1 MDKLKELSVFLP
13 AYNEGTNIERVV
25 LRILSILPEIAND
38 YEILIIDDGSTDKT
52 ERLCESLSRKDLHV
66 RCIRHRQNRGY
77 GAALRSGLYGS
88 KFEWVAFTDADGQ
101 FDFSEIRL
109 LIDNQRKTKSDLVI
123 GYYLKR
129 AVPFYRVFNSF
140 LWKTLIFL
148 FFSLRVRDIDC
159 GFKLISRKVIESI
172 PTLES
177 ERGAF
182 ISTELLIKAK
192 KRGFKIVEVG
202 VHHYPR
208 KAGAP
213 TGANLNVIIR
223 SFVDLF
229 KLWEKLR

>member
-13 AYNEGTNIERVV
+13 AYNEETNIEQVA
-25 LRILSILPEIAND
+25 LKILSVLPEIAD
-38 YEILIIDDGSTDKT
+38 DFELIIVDDGSKDKT
-52 ERLCESLSRKDLHV
+52 GQLAEGLSRKDSHV
-66 RCIRHRQNRGY
+66 RCIRHGENRGY
-77 GAALRSGLYGS
+77 GAALRSGLYES
-88 KFEWVAFTDADGQ
+88 KFEWISFTDADGQ

-140 LWKTLIFL
+140 LWKELIFL
-148 FFSLRVRDIDC
+148 FFGLRVRDIDC
-159 GFKLISRKVIESI
+159 GFKLISKKVIESI

-182 ISTELLIKAK
+182 ISTELLIKSK
-192 KRGFKIVEVG
+192 KCGFKIVEVG

-223 SFVDLF
+223 SFIDLF
-229 KLWEKLR
+229 KLWEKLQ

>member
-13 AYNEGTNIERVV
+13 AYNEETNIGPVA
-25 LRILSILPEIAND
+25 LKILSILPEIAED
-38 YEILIIDDGSTDKT
+38 FELIIIDDGSKDKT
-52 ERLCESLSRKDLHV
+52 ERLAEGLSKKDSRV
-66 RCIRHRQNRGY
+66 RCICHGENRGY
-77 GAALRSGLYGS
+77 GAALRSGLYES
-88 KFEWVAFTDADGQ
+88 KFEWISFTDADGQ
-101 FDFSEIRL
+101 FDFSEIKLFIEKQRQTNAD
-109 LIDNQRKTKSDLVI
+109 LII

-129 AVPFYRVFNSF
+129 AVPFYRKINSL
-140 LWKTLIFL
+140 LWKILIFL
-148 FFSLRVRDIDC
+148 LFGLRVRDIDC
-159 GFKLISRKVIESI
+159 GFKLISKKVIESI

-223 SFVDLF
+223 SFIDLF

>member
-1 MDKLKELSVFLP
+1 MDKLKGLSVFLP
-13 AYNEGTNIERVV
+13 AYNEETNIEQVA
-25 LRILSILPEIAND
+25 LKILSILPEIA
-38 YEILIIDDGSTDKT
+38 EEFELIIVDDGSKDKT
-52 ERLCESLSRKDLHV
+52 GWLAEGLSKKDPHVHCILH
-66 RCIRHRQNRGY
+66 RENRGY
-77 GAALRSGLYGS
+77 GAALRSGLYES
-88 KFEWVAFTDADGQ
+88 KFEWISFTDADGQ

-109 LIDNQRKTKSDLVI
+109 LIDNQRKTNSDLVI

-140 LWKTLIFL
+140 LWKVLILL
-148 FFSLRVRDIDC
+148 FFGLRLRDIDC
-159 GFKLISRKVIESI
+159 GFKLISKKVIESI

-192 KRGFKIVEVG
+192 KHGFKITEVG

-208 KAGAP
+208 KAGSP
-213 TGANLNVIIR
+213 TGANLNVIVR
-223 SFVDLF
+223 SFIDLF

>member
-1 MDKLKELSVFLP
+1 MDKLKGLSVFLP
-13 AYNEGTNIERVV
+13 AYNEETNIEQVA
-25 LRILSILPEIAND
+25 LKILSILPEIA
-38 YEILIIDDGSTDKT
+38 EEFELIIVDDGSKDKT
-52 ERLCESLSRKDLHV
+52 GWLAEGLSKKDPHVHCILH
-66 RCIRHRQNRGY
+66 RENRGY
-77 GAALRSGLYGS
+77 GAALRSGLYES
-88 KFEWVAFTDADGQ
+88 KFEWISFTDADGQ

-109 LIDNQRKTKSDLVI
+109 LIDNQRKTNSDLVI

-140 LWKTLIFL
+140 LWKVLILL
-148 FFSLRVRDIDC
+148 FFGLRLRDIDC
-159 GFKLISRKVIESI
+159 GFKLISKKVIESI

-192 KRGFKIVEVG
+192 KHGFKITEVG

-208 KAGAP
+208 KSGAP

-223 SFVDLF
+223 SFIDLF

>member
-1 MDKLKELSVFLP
+1 MYKLKELSVFLP
-13 AYNEGTNIERVV
+13 AYNEETNIEQVA
-25 LRILSILPEIAND
+25 LKILSILPDVADD
-38 YEILIIDDGSTDKT
+38 YELLIIDDGSKDKT
-52 ERLCESLSRKDLHV
+52 GQLCENLSRKDSHV
-66 RCIRHRQNRGY
+66 RCLRHEQNQGY
-77 GAALRSGLYGS
+77 GASLRSGLYGS

-109 LIDNQRKTKSDLVI
+109 LIDSQRKTKSDLVI

-140 LWKTLIFL
+140 LWKSLIFI
-148 FFSLRVRDIDC
+148 FFGLRVRDIDC
-159 GFKLISRKVIESI
+159 GFKLISKKVIESI

-182 ISTELLIKAK
+182 ISTELLVKAK
-192 KRGFKIVEVG
+192 KRGFKIIEIG

-208 KAGAP
+208 KTGTP
-213 TGANLNVIIR
+213 TGANLNVIVR